1 MCEVPKAAFA
11 VFLRGRAVANPAAWK
26 SHAMAVQLLVGLFT
40 AVIGLLRANGYDLP
54 ISDETLQYLAGGIAG
69 LWFGGFGV
77 YRDRKSVVEGKSVS
91 VRVELGGR
99 RIIKKK

>member
-1 MCEVPKAAFA
+1 MFEVPKAAFA

-77 YRDRKSVVEGKSVS
+77 YRVITDTNRGLSPRRQATTGNTDNGDRQ
-91 VRVELGGR
+91 
-99 RIIKKK
+99 

>member
-1 MCEVPKAAFA
+1 MFEVPKAAFA

-77 YRDRKSVVEGKSVS
+77 LRVITDTNRGLPPRRQAPTCNTDNGDRQ
-91 VRVELGGR
+91 
-99 RIIKKK
+99 